1 MVCGRRG
8 LWSRQKQRERRSLTK
23 EGSSGSGVR
32 GEPSGVEGQLW
43 SLALVTSPSARAS
56 NEGNPSS
63 STGILSR
70 VSVSTASKLASFSS
84 SIFLESGKGKGREK
98 EQREKIEQ
106 FSLEKSISAS
116 LCARMTTGGRGTTL
130 LLLVEYGEL
139 FFCCSVIWKSVHWN
153 FFQLQIALSTW
164 VSAVSHTLSMQLT
177 GPK

>member
-1 MVCGRRG
+1 MLHGLALNTAMVFACQRGCLQSLYPFLVTGLQHLLIWCMWGPGRREREKHVLCQTKGRKNEKDGHG
-8 LWSRQKQRERRSLTK
+8 LWWEGIMKQAESERKRRRLTK

-98 EQREKIEQ
+98 EQRGK
-106 FSLEKSISAS
+106 K
-116 LCARMTTGGRGTTL
+116 
-130 LLLVEYGEL
+130 
-139 FFCCSVIWKSVHWN
+139 
-153 FFQLQIALSTW
+153 
-164 VSAVSHTLSMQLT
+164 
-177 GPK
+177 